1 MANYKIYPLNLGK
14 LIRNNAETPIVA
26 FYLTDGVNKVIV
38 DTGGVPADGKKF
50 MPYFQEPGQRIEE
63 ALAILGVDPAEI
75 NIVINTHFHWDHMSN
90 NHLFVNARHYVQ
102 RAEYQYALAPIPTD
116 EWSFDKSKLI
126 AIKWNLLDG
135 DEQIADGLYGMWVG
149 GHTPGS
155 MCVIVDTEKGKAA
168 LTSDFI
174 TDYAQWEHEPKLAG
188 KVYTDIVEYY
198 RGIKKLEKAC
208 DYIIPGHNFEVLTH
222 KVFPA

>member
-50 MPYFQEPGQRIEE
+50 MPYFQEPGQKIEE
-63 ALAILGVDPAEI
+63 ALANLGVDPGEI

-90 NHLFVNARHYVQ
+90 NHLFGNARHYVQ

-116 EWSFDKSKLI
+116 E
-126 AIKWNLLDG
+126 
-135 DEQIADGLYGMWVG
+135 
-149 GHTPGS
+149 
-155 MCVIVDTEKGKAA
+155 
-168 LTSDFI
+168 
-174 TDYAQWEHEPKLAG
+174 
-188 KVYTDIVEYY
+188 
-198 RGIKKLEKAC
+198 
-208 DYIIPGHNFEVLTH
+208 
-222 KVFPA
+222 

>member
-63 ALAILGVDPAEI
+63 ALANLGVDPAEI

-126 AIKWNLLDG
+126 GHQMEFAGRRRTDCRRPLRN
-135 DEQIADGLYGMWVG
+135 VG
-149 GHTPGS
+149 RRTYPRLHVRD
-155 MCVIVDTEKGKAA
+155 C
-168 LTSDFI
+168 
-174 TDYAQWEHEPKLAG
+174 
-188 KVYTDIVEYY
+188 
-198 RGIKKLEKAC
+198 
-208 DYIIPGHNFEVLTH
+208 
-222 KVFPA
+222 

>member
-1 MANYKIYPLNLGK
+1 M
-14 LIRNNAETPIVA
+14 
-26 FYLTDGVNKVIV
+26 D
-38 DTGGVPADGKKF
+38 
-50 MPYFQEPGQRIEE
+50 PG
-63 ALAILGVDPAEI
+63 EI

-90 NHLFVNARHYVQ
+90 NHLFGNARHYVQ

-126 AIKWNLLDG
+126 ATKWNLLDG